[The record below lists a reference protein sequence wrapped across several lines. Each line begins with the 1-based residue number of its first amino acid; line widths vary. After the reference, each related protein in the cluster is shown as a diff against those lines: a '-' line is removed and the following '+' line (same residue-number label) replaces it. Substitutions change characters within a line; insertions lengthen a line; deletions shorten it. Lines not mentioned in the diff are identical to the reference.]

1 MDVTKR
7 LRLRFRDSNNCTV
20 SFTINPPAEPVNMTD
35 VNELMDYIISS
46 NTFYT
51 YSGGYLVE
59 KLDVSIHTE
68 EVEAIAEFD

>member
-7 LRLRFRDSNNCTV
+7 LRLRFRDSNDCII
-20 SFTINPPAEPVNMTD
+20 SLTINPPAEPVNMTD

-51 YSGGYLVE
+51 YSGGHLVE
-59 KLDVSIHTE
+59 KLDVSMHTE
-68 EVEAIAEFD
+68 EVEVITEFD